1 MDFENIIT
9 ENKNDIIY
17 VTLNR
22 PDVRNAFN
30 AELINDLYECFAQLA
45 VNESIRGVVLGGTGK
60 VFCAGADINWMK
72 ESVDYTEEQNHEDA
86 MKMARMFQAIDQC
99 PHPVIGRI
107 QKAAFGGAVGL
118 AAVCDIVVASND
130 TKFSFSEVRLG
141 IVPAVISS
149 FSLRKIGISQARRFF
164 LTGEVFTA
172 DVAKE
177 IGLIHEIVPETELDQ
192 VVQKLLG
199 ELKKSGPNAVRE
211 AKVLAHIV
219 PDLFYD
225 DALEYCAE
233 TISKVRTSDEG
244 QSGLNAFLN
253 KQKAPWIEE
262 SESP

>member
-1 MDFENIIT
+1 MEFENLLA
-9 ENKNDIIY
+9 EKKNDVCY

-30 AELINDLYECFAQLA
+30 AALIKDLHDCFAQLT
-45 VNESIRGVVLGGTGK
+45 VDESIRAIVLAGTGK
-60 VFCAGADINWMK
+60 IFCAGADINWMS
-72 ESVDYTEEQNHEDA
+72 ESVNYTEEQNHEDA
-86 MKMARMFQAIDQC
+86 MKMAHMFQAIDQC

-118 AAVCDIVVASND
+118 AAVCDMVVASDD

-149 FSLRKIGISQARRFF
+149 FSLRKIGISQARRYF

-172 DVAKE
+172 TTAKE
-177 IGLIHEIVPETELDQ
+177 IGLVHEVVAEDELDSA
-192 VVQKLLG
+192 VEKLVG
-199 ELKKSGPNAVRE
+199 ELKMNGPNAVRE
-211 AKVLAHIV
+211 AKALAHVV

-233 TISKVRTSDEG
+233 TISKVRTSEEG
-244 QSGLNAFLN
+244 QAGLNAFLA
-253 KQKAPWIEE
+253 KRKAPWVEE
-262 SESP
+262 N